1 MKLLKKLKDI
11 DDRLIK
17 EYVDLN
23 NKSNLYIPLD
33 KYSTFVRVNGASE
46 SFYILNNKI
55 INKSEKGRQLKCLII
70 GLHGGR
76 DFFGLVAQGYEVWGM
91 DLMNYKDIDN
101 MKIGNAEEVWPYDS
115 NQFDI
120 VVMGEIL
127 EHLTSDTLCLREAN
141 RVLVDNGKLVVTV
154 PYYESNDS
162 YHIRMYNEETLGHS
176 FRING
181 FSVIDKFERPG
192 LPFKNFFNYLN
203 AALSVTFKITL
214 NKNIYFKI
222 VPFFGELE
230 YFFAKK
236 YMFRKLF
243 KFLKLNNFGGCMVG
257 IKHNDNYDYL
267 KINKEVFGR

>member
-1 MKLLKKLKDI
+1 M
-11 DDRLIK
+11 
-17 EYVDLN
+17 
-23 NKSNLYIPLD
+23 D

-192 LPFKNFFNYLN
+192 LPFTNFNESK
-203 AALSVTFKITL
+203 AR
-214 NKNIYFKI
+214 
-222 VPFFGELE
+222 
-230 YFFAKK
+230 
-236 YMFRKLF
+236 FR
-243 KFLKLNNFGGCMVG
+243 
-257 IKHNDNYDYL
+257 
-267 KINKEVFGR
+267 